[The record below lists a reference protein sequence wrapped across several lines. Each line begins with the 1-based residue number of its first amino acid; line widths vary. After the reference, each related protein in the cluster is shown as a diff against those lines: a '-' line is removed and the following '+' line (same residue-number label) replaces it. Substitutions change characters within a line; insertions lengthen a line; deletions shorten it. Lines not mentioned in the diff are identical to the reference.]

1 VVNPPVGGTFWFQ
14 IFIQASSPEIWSE
27 TISGGEEVLAG
38 KWGGLF
44 LGYLLLGKNFRRR
57 DRDHLIPPRR
67 MDAAVCRAE
76 VCYPFGGKHGTHRAV
91 RRREFITLLGGAAW
105 PLGAQAQQPA
115 MALIGLISGTHQD
128 DRWLSAIRQGLK
140 EAGYIEGRNVAIKHR
155 SADGQFDRLPALATE
170 LVADPVALIIAVA
183 PPAAVAAKAA
193 TATIPI
199 VFTMGTDPVDLGL
212 VSSFNRPGGNV
223 TGVNFLV
230 TTLAAKRLELL
241 HELVPSAVVVG
252 FLTNPTNP
260 ASESQTRDVQ
270 AAAHALGLKLSVL
283 NASSENDIDA
293 AFWSFV
299 QQRVNAIFVGADAF
313 FLNRRDQLVGLAARH
328 AMPAIYHLR
337 DMAVAGGLMSYGASL
352 TDAYRL
358 AGFYAGRI
366 LKGEKPADLPV
377 QQSTKTELVIN
388 LKTAKALGL
397 TVPPTLLATADEVI
411 E

>member
-1 VVNPPVGGTFWFQ
+1 V
-14 IFIQASSPEIWSE
+14 
-27 TISGGEEVLAG
+27 
-38 KWGGLF
+38 K
-44 LGYLLLGKNFRRR
+44 
-57 DRDHLIPPRR
+57 
-67 MDAAVCRAE
+67 
-76 VCYPFGGKHGTHRAV
+76 
-91 RRREFITLLGGAAW
+91 RRELITLLGGAAAAW
-105 PLGAQAQQPA
+105 PLAAGGQQPA
-115 MALIGLISGTHQD
+115 MALIGLLSGTHQD

-155 SADGQFDRLPALATE
+155 SADGQFDRLPGLAAE

-193 TATIPI
+193 TAAIPI

-260 ASESQTRDVQ
+260 ASEAQTRDVQ
-270 AAAHALGLKLSVL
+270 DAAHALGLRLPVL

-293 AFWSFV
+293 AFSSFV

-313 FLNRRDQLVGLAARH
+313 FLARRDQLVGLAARH

-337 DMAVAGGLMSYGASL
+337 DMAVAGGLISYGASL

-358 AGFYAGRI
+358 AGSYAGRI
-366 LKGEKPADLPV
+366 LKGEKPAELPV
-377 QQSTKTELVIN
+377 QQSTKVELVIN
-388 LKTAKALGL
+388 LKTAKSLGL
-397 TVPPTLLATADEVI
+397 EVPATLLARADEVI